1 MTIWEKRPELLHRL
15 QDQSLPKHVG
25 IIMDGNGRWAQ
36 SRSLPRAMGH
46 RAGVERL
53 RSVVRLTSDL
63 GIKVLTLYA
72 FSTENWKRPTDEV
85 DLLMKLL
92 MEFMTREIKEL
103 DANNVKIQIMGDLSR
118 MSKLVQ
124 GAITSAMA
132 KTALNTGLLLNIALN
147 YGGRSEIVQAAKS
160 IALDVLSGLPIEE
173 INEALFEDK
182 LYTAKLP
189 PLDLLIRTSGEQRLS
204 NFMLYQ
210 SAYAELFFTNVHW
223 PDFDDDQYMLAL
235 EEYQHRSRRFGGL

>member
-15 QDQSLPKHVG
+15 HDQPLPQHVG

-36 SRSLPRAMGH
+36 SRGLPRAMGH

-53 RSVVRLTSDL
+53 KSVVKLTSDL
-63 GIKVLTLYA
+63 GISVLTLYA

-85 DLLMKLL
+85 DVLMKLL
-92 MEFMTREIKEL
+92 LEFMTREIKEL
-103 DANNVKIQIMGDLSR
+103 DANNVKIRIMGDLSR
-118 MSKLVQ
+118 MSKIVQ
-124 GAITSAMA
+124 GAIVTAMA
-132 KTALNTGLLLNIALN
+132 QTASNTGLILNIALN
-147 YGGRSEIVQAAKS
+147 YGGRSEIVNAAKKL
-160 IALDVLSGLPIEE
+160 ALDVQNGLPIEE
-173 INEALFEDK
+173 INEALFENK
-182 LYTAKLP
+182 LYTADLP

-210 SAYAELFFTNVHW
+210 SAYAELVFTNVHW

-235 EEYQHRSRRFGGL
+235 TEYQHRGRRFGGL

>member
-1 MTIWEKRPELLHRL
+1 MTIWEKRPELLRRL

-25 IIMDGNGRWAQ
+25 IIMDGNGRWAKT
-36 SRSLPRAMGH
+36 RGLPRAMGH

-103 DANNVKIQIMGDLSR
+103 DINNVKIQIMGDLSR

-132 KTALNTGLLLNIALN
+132 QTARNTGLLLNIALN

-160 IALDVLSGLPIEE
+160 IALDVLNGLPIEE

-235 EEYQHRSRRFGGL
+235 EEYQHRGRRFGGL